1 MYCLPF
7 KAKTIEELREK
18 INLLCS
24 EYYPDYIIHEMNH
37 TAPTDECEYY
47 SCLVLLTEEDK

>member
-7 KAKTIEELREK
+7 KAKSVEELREK
-18 INLLCS
+18 INLVCR

-37 TAPTDECEYY
+37 TAPNDECDYY
-47 SCLVLLTEEDK
+47 SCLVLLTEGDK

>member
-18 INLLCS
+18 INLVCS
-24 EYYPDYIIHEMNH
+24 EYYPNYIIHEMNH
-37 TAPTDECEYY
+37 TKPTDECEYY
-47 SCLVLLTEEDK
+47 SCLVLLTEEDN

>member
-7 KAKTIEELREK
+7 KAKSIEELRAN
-18 INLLCS
+18 INLVCS
-24 EYYPDYIIHEMNH
+24 EYYPSYNVYELNH
-37 TAPTDECEYY
+37 TAPTEDCEYY

>member
-7 KAKTIEELREK
+7 KAKSIEELRAN
-18 INLLCS
+18 IHLVCS
-24 EYYPDYIIHEMNH
+24 EYYPSYTVHELNH
-37 TAPTDECEYY
+37 TAPTEDCEFY

>member
-7 KAKTIEELREK
+7 KAKSIEELRAN
-18 INLLCS
+18 IHLVCS
-24 EYYPDYIIHEMNH
+24 EYYPSYTVHELNH
-37 TAPTDECEYY
+37 TVPTEDCEYY